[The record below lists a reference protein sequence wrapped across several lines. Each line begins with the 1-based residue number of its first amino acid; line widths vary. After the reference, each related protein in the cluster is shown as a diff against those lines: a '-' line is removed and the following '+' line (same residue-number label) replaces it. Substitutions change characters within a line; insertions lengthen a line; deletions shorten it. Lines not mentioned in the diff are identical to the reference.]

1 MMRCG
6 TLTRFKSVAVAI
18 CVLKHDAEQLRFVY
32 LHATCRWCAH
42 AVLCLDKREKINEI
56 KMSVARF
63 FLLLRVGVNLLNF
76 PLRWRMSLRMN
87 TWTGIAEDWKG
98 KKNIHALPKKK
109 KKPTPKKTLK
119 KRVNLTSY

>member
-32 LHATCRWCAH
+32 LHATCGWCAH
-42 AVLCLDKREKINEI
+42 AVLCLDKRGKINEI

-76 PLRWRMSLRMN
+76 PLRWRMSLGMN
-87 TWTGIAEDWKG
+87 TWTGIEEDCKG
-98 KKNIHALPKKK
+98 KKNIYMHCQKKK
-109 KKPTPKKTLK
+109 KLQRKSPRKQ
-119 KRVNLTSY
+119 